1 MFGVGGARLTY
12 LIAAA
17 AGMFPAVAW
26 PQDFPSKPVRYIVP
40 LGPGGSPDIVGRL
53 IADRRASKSLG
64 TSCTHRTAT
73 SAGRLELIPSN
84 HCRGVRTAPVSKCA
98 T

>member
-40 LGPGGSPDIVGRL
+40 FGPGGSPE
-53 IADRRASKSLG
+53 
-64 TSCTHRTAT
+64 SCAKK
-73 SAGRLELIPSN
+73 AGNEI
-84 HCRGVRTAPVSKCA
+84 HAPVNDSTASGSAIQKPPR
-98 T
+98 